1 MVKVAI
7 IDDEPMVSNLLAARL
22 RGRDF
27 EVVLESDP
35 LNALN
40 FIQEHNPAILL
51 LDVEMPGKNG
61 LEVLEDIRKILTSF
75 ELPVIMVTS
84 HDDTEMVVRALGSG
98 ANDYITKP
106 VTMEVAVARI
116 ETQLKLGALH
126 SEGVKR
132 KQLEAVTAM
141 IVTYNHEINNPLM
154 VGYSALAKLKNGDQS
169 AFEKMQNTL
178 DRIRDLVKKIDSLAK
193 KEVSFVDY
201 SDVNVMIDVHQLDK
215 EEDS

>member
-1 MVKVAI
+1 MIKVAL
-7 IDDEPMVSNLLAARL
+7 IDDEPMVSNLLAGRL
-22 RGRDF
+22 RKRNF
-27 EVVLESDP
+27 EVILEADP
-35 LNALN
+35 LKSSA
-40 FIQEHNPAILL
+40 FVDEHSPDIVL
-51 LDVEMPGKNG
+51 LDVEMPGMNG
-61 LEVLEDIRKILTSF
+61 LEVLAELRKTYSSI

-84 HDDTEMVVRALGSG
+84 HDDTEMIVKALSSG

-116 ETQLKLGALH
+116 KTQLKIKDLYRD
-126 SEGVKR
+126 GVKR

-154 VGYSALAKLKNGDQS
+154 VGYSALSKLKNGDQS
-169 AFEKMQNTL
+169 AITKMQKTL

-201 SDVNVMIDVHQLDK
+201 SDVNMMIDVHQSDK
-215 EEDS
+215 EEDL